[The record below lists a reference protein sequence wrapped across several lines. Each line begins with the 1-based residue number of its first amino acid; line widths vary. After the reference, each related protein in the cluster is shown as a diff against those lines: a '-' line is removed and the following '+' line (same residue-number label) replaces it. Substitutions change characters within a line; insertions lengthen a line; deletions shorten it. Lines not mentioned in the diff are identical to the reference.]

1 MAKLK
6 SLLALSLVG
15 MALATPYVNAHE
27 RGDIILR
34 AGAITVDPH
43 EDSEDIRLAG
53 AGKLPGTKATLDSD
67 TQLGLNYLYMLTDH
81 VGIEY
86 LAATPFTHEVKV
98 KGLPANLNGRLGD
111 FKQLPPT
118 VSLVYYPLAPHAT
131 IQPYVGVG
139 LNYTYIFETKLG
151 KAAEGKGFSGL
162 DMQDSI
168 GLAAQ
173 IGVDYML
180 TDTLMLNAQVRY
192 IDIES
197 KATTYFNGSKV
208 TVDVDV
214 NPWVY
219 MVALGYKF

>member
-1 MAKLK
+1 MAKFK
-6 SLLALSLVG
+6 SLFALFLIG
-15 MALATPYVNAHE
+15 IALAAPYAIAHE
-27 RGDIILR
+27 RGDIVLR
-34 AGAITVDPH
+34 AGAVVVDPH

-67 TQLGLNYLYMLTDH
+67 VQLGLNYLYMLTDH

-86 LAATPFTHEVKV
+86 LAATPFTHEAKV
-98 KGLPANLNGRLGD
+98 KGLPGDLNGRLGD

-118 VSLVYYPLAPHAT
+118 VSLVYYPFSPHAT
-131 IQPYVGVG
+131 LQPYVGVG

-173 IGVDYML
+173 VGVDYML

-197 KATTYFNGSKV
+197 KATTYLNDSKV